1 MNEKRLDELETKVAY
16 QELTLQQLNEVIAR
30 QQQQIDQLETTCQ
43 LLSERLKALAE
54 QSPPG
59 SDTDERP
66 PHY

>member
-30 QQQQIDQLETTCQ
+30 QQQQIDQLETACQ

-54 QSPPG
+54 QPPPG
-59 SDTDERP
+59 SDVDERP